1 MQKAKHN
8 YNCDILITIIM
19 AARQMACCMLAM
31 LNYSNKA
38 AYAICMAA
46 HKDIIFFFKTCMV
59 RDQMKPVQKNMVT
72 NCVE

>member
-59 RDQMKPVQKNMVT
+59 NTWGSNEACTEKYGY
-72 NCVE
+72 